1 MERETDLELMR
12 RSRDG
17 DDDAFAAIVD
27 RYKDPLVN
35 YLTHL
40 VRSRDRAEE
49 LAQEGFVRLYRNL
62 ASYRDQERVGP
73 YLFRIATNL
82 VVSEARR
89 QKRWALLLPRLRASG
104 PTTEAAPEARLL
116 VNEIQQK
123 VWAALERLPLKYR
136 APIVLFEIEQ
146 WSYEEIGTALELRS
160 GTVKSRI
167 SRARALLRTHLAQWW
182 TGGESHVPERAR
194 LAAGTAASDGVARL
208 HG

>member
-194 LAAGTAASDGVARL
+194 LAAGAAASDGVARL